1 MLRRIIWIIVAL
13 AVAGAAAWALWPKP
27 VEVETA
33 LVERRNLEIAVE
45 EEGTSRIR
53 EVFTISAPVAGTLNR
68 MTLHAGDPVT
78 AGETVVASIRP
89 AGPGLLDERTRRIAE
104 AAVQAARAGVAL
116 AEAQIGQAET
126 QLQFLEGELQRS
138 TALAER
144 GLIPE
149 RAFEK
154 ATLDVSVAR
163 TGVET
168 ARANLLVRQRELE
181 SAEAALIEGNGG
193 SAPDLEACC
202 VEVRAPV
209 SGRVMRV
216 MTESEQ
222 VVQPGTPLMEIGDQT
237 DLEIIVDLLSR
248 DAVRVEPGAPAT
260 IEGWGGP
267 TLGAE
272 VQRIDPAAVTKVS
285 ALGIEE
291 QRTTVVLRLLD
302 PPEVW
307 ARLGHGYRVVA
318 RILLWEGRDLVTV
331 PMSAVFRQGED
342 WAVFVAA
349 DGRAGLR
356 TVELGERNADYAE
369 VRNGLAEG
377 ETVIIHPSDT
387 VTDGTTITS
396 AASN

>member
-13 AVAGAAAWALWPKP
+13 AVAGAAAWALWPRP

-33 LVERRNLEIAVE
+33 TVERRTLQIAVE

-68 MTLHAGDPVT
+68 MTLHAGDPVV
-78 AGETVVASIRP
+78 AGETMVASIRP
-89 AGPGLLDERTRRIAE
+89 AGPGLLDERSRRVAE

-116 AEAQIGQAET
+116 AEAQLGQAET

-163 TGVET
+163 TEVET

-181 SAEAALIEGNGG
+181 SAEASLIEGNG
-193 SAPDLEACC
+193 STADSEACC
-202 VEVRAPV
+202 VEVLAPIT
-209 SGRVMRV
+209 GRIMRV

-222 VVQPGTPLMEIGDQT
+222 AVQPGTPLMEIGDQT
-237 DLEIIVDLLSR
+237 DLEIVVDLLSR

-260 IEGWGGP
+260 IDGWGGP
-267 TLGAE
+267 TLSAE
-272 VQRIDPAAVTKVS
+272 VRRIDPAAVTKVS

-302 PPEVW
+302 PPEIW

-342 WAVFVAA
+342 WAVFVATG
-349 DGRAGLR
+349 GRAELR
-356 TVELGERNADYAE
+356 TVELGERNADHAE
-369 VRNGLAEG
+369 VRAGLAEG
-377 ETVIIHPSDT
+377 ETVIIHPGDT
-387 VTDGTTITS
+387 ITDGTSIS
-396 AASN
+396 PAASN